1 MKTYHLS
8 SANRS
13 AEHYIMFSYGVSLRL
28 SNYLFNSKPVA
39 RDFFEHLKGTTQRGL
54 TDKHLDNL
62 DYFKGLGAYH
72 IVSKRFVEA
81 MKSYLKED
89 VTFHAMQVSGRN
101 TSHDLYLLQVNK
113 TLPIIKETSFDLNN
127 DRVFSPPIFKKNHD
141 ISFLIAR
148 EENVLMNHIVIVSD
162 EFVSLC
168 ARHQL
173 KINFRQTLTE

>member
-1 MKTYHLS
+1 
-8 SANRS
+8 
-13 AEHYIMFSYGVSLRL
+13 
-28 SNYLFNSKPVA
+28 
-39 RDFFEHLKGTTQRGL
+39 
-54 TDKHLDNL
+54 
-62 DYFKGLGAYH
+62 
-72 IVSKRFVEA
+72 
-81 MKSYLKED
+81 
-89 VTFHAMQVSGRN
+89 

>member
-39 RDFFEHLKGTTQRGL
+39 RDFFKHLKGTTQRGL

-113 TLPIIKETSFDLNN
+113 T
-127 DRVFSPPIFKKNHD
+127 
-141 ISFLIAR
+141 
-148 EENVLMNHIVIVSD
+148 
-162 EFVSLC
+162 
-168 ARHQL
+168 
-173 KINFRQTLTE
+173 

>member
-39 RDFFEHLKGTTQRGL
+39 RDFFKHLKGTTQRGL

-62 DYFKGLGAYH
+62 DYFKGLG
-72 IVSKRFVEA
+72 
-81 MKSYLKED
+81 
-89 VTFHAMQVSGRN
+89 
-101 TSHDLYLLQVNK
+101 
-113 TLPIIKETSFDLNN
+113 
-127 DRVFSPPIFKKNHD
+127 
-141 ISFLIAR
+141 AR

>member
-13 AEHYIMFSYGVSLRL
+13 AEHYIVFSYGISSRL
-28 SNYLFNSKPVA
+28 SHYLFKNKPVSK
-39 RDFFEHLKGTTQRGL
+39 DFFKHLKGNAQRGL
-54 TDKHLDNL
+54 TDKHLENL

-89 VTFHAMQVSGRN
+89 VTFHAMQVSGKN

-113 TLPIIKETSFDLNN
+113 TLPIIKETSFGLNN
-127 DRVFSPPIFKKNHD
+127 NRVLSPPIFKNNYD
-141 ISFLIAR
+141 TSFLIAR
-148 EENVLMNHIVIVSD
+148 EKNVLMNHIVIVSD

-168 ARHQL
+168 SRHEL

>member
-28 SNYLFNSKPVA
+28 SNYLLTVNRLQEIFK
-39 RDFFEHLKGTTQRGL
+39 HLKGTTQRGL

-127 DRVFSPPIFKKNHD
+127 DRVFSPPIFKIMTYH
-141 ISFLIAR
+141 F
-148 EENVLMNHIVIVSD
+148 
-162 EFVSLC
+162 
-168 ARHQL
+168 
-173 KINFRQTLTE
+173 